1 MTEQAAPLI
10 VNKGE
15 LARIF
20 RVSLPT
26 VDTWITMQC
35 PIVAGGSNGVAY
47 EFDVG
52 LVRAWREQE
61 ERRKAE
67 VDAERQR
74 RIGEAQAELFQGGD
88 RLAPEG
94 VAHIRESLE
103 AERLALIVGQQKR
116 ELIARADVVADYAAV
131 FGVIRQSMLGWAST
145 LAKSAGLTPLQQQEA
160 ERLARETLINMQ
172 GQIKDPDLRPSLDV
186 D

>member
-1 MTEQAAPLI
+1 MSEAAAPLI

-26 VDTWITMQC
+26 VDTWIAQGC
-35 PIVAGGSNGVAY
+35 PIEAGGSNGVAY

-52 LVRAWREQE
+52 KVRAWR
-61 ERRKAE
+61 
-67 VDAERQR
+67 DAEEKRRTAEENERQG
-74 RIGEAQAELFQGGD
+74 RIREAQAELFEGGE

-94 VAHIRESLE
+94 VSHIRESLE

-116 ELIARADVVADYAAV
+116 ELIARTDVVADYAAM
-131 FGVIRQSMLGWAST
+131 FGVIRQGVLGWAST
-145 LAKSAGLTPLQQQEA
+145 LAKSAGLNPQQQQEA
-160 ERLARETLINMQ
+160 ERLARELLITLH
-172 GQIKDPDLRPSLDV
+172 GQIKDPGLRPPLDV
-186 D
+186 P